1 MLGSKIAASEY
12 PLVEHDVT
20 VVHFPAKEELI
31 KSEAP
36 ISSPIRSSS

>member
-1 MLGSKIAASEY
+1 MLGSKVAASEY

-20 VVHFPAKEELI
+20 VVHFSGKEELI

-36 ISSPIRSSS
+36 IRSSS